1 MFAAALIVFRESLEA
16 ALIISIMAAATR
28 GIPARGRWILA
39 GILAGL
45 AGAAVVASSMGLIS
59 DMASG
64 MGQELFNAA
73 ILTLAVGMLAW
84 HNIWMSVHGREMAAQ
99 AMTTARA
106 INEGTRARSVIFIV
120 VALTVLREGSETVLF
135 LYSLATSGEGG
146 LQTTVGGGIGGLV
159 AGLLVGGLLYGG
171 LLRVPLRWFFSITG
185 ALVLLLAASMA
196 SQAAGFLIQADLL
209 PSLGAPLWDTS
220 NVLPQT
226 TALGTLLHA
235 LIGYNAQPAGMQIVF
250 YAATLVAIT
259 AGMRWVAQRGKKKSV
274 QGTSTDTQQGASA
287 DHAASPSRKNHAE
300 GKRPVSANG
309 AA

>member
-28 GIPARGRWILA
+28 SIPSRGRWIFA

-59 DMASG
+59 NLASG

-106 INEGTRARSVIFIV
+106 IKDGTRAQSVIFIV
-120 VALTVLREGSETVLF
+120 VALAVLREGSETVLF
-135 LYSLATSGEGG
+135 LYSLATSSKGG
-146 LQTTVGGGIGGLV
+146 LQTTVGGGIGGLA
-159 AGLLVGGLLYGG
+159 AGLLVGGLLYAG
-171 LLRVPLRWFFSITG
+171 LLRVPLRWFFSITSM
-185 ALVLLLAASMA
+185 LVLLLAASMA

-220 NVLPQT
+220 DVLAQT
-226 TALGTLLHA
+226 TAVGTLLHA
-235 LIGYNAQPAGMQIVF
+235 LIGYNAQPAGMQVVF
-250 YAATLVAIT
+250 YVVTLVAIAT
-259 AGMRWVAQRGKKKSV
+259 GMRWVAPRGQPGSENEKN
-274 QGTSTDTQQGASA
+274 QTASA
-287 DHAASPSRKNHAE
+287 DHPAGTNRPRHAE
-300 GKRPVSANG
+300 VARSAS
-309 AA
+309 ASQAT